1 MLSRNHNVKLIQ
13 EKVNFVIFVDNTAQ
27 LSVDWNKK
35 MRATE
40 KYVAFSVIF
49 EKKKDWMFFSQF
61 FPSFTGYVYFFQ
73 EMVRGSGGK
82 QN

>member
-1 MLSRNHNVKLIQ
+1 
-13 EKVNFVIFVDNTAQ
+13 
-27 LSVDWNKK
+27 

-40 KYVAFSVIF
+40 KYVVFSVIF
-49 EKKKDWMFFSQF
+49 EKKNDWMFFSQIF

>member
-1 MLSRNHNVKLIQ
+1 
-13 EKVNFVIFVDNTAQ
+13 
-27 LSVDWNKK
+27 